1 MADAISDRLASI
13 PWVSAL
19 LNDPKWTRTR
29 TTSRVPK
36 SSGEDSFFAETLAT
50 DRTIR
55 ACLTLRPTEMAEGD
69 LPYREII
76 TIVDLGDGLNG
87 YPQICHGGMIAT
99 LLDEVCGVLI
109 VELNKERS
117 LHLAKESVPGEAI
130 LNASYMTACTFIC
143 KWPIEL
149 QD

>member
-1 MADAISDRLASI
+1 
-13 PWVSAL
+13 
-19 LNDPKWTRTR
+19 
-29 TTSRVPK
+29 
-36 SSGEDSFFAETLAT
+36 
-50 DRTIR
+50 
-55 ACLTLRPTEMAEGD
+55 MAEGD